1 MKLPAGVPYLL
12 LVSFTAMSAVR
23 AAEHSAVDAD
33 FLEFLG
39 SVDSGGEGWHEY
51 LENTDLE
58 KVAKTPVKPPASKLP
73 DKEPDRKPD
82 KGSDQ

>member
-1 MKLPAGVPYLL
+1 MRVRAGVPYLL
-12 LVSFTAMSAVR
+12 LFSLTAMSVVR

-33 FLEFLG
+33 LLEFLG

-58 KVAKTPVKPPASKLP
+58 KVAQTPVKAPVKPPA
-73 DKEPDRKPD
+73 DKPPESKPD